1 MNVEIVIDAGREQNR
16 YFVRANPMFRVG
28 EITFER
34 GQWVFHHFPHA
45 DKLSADDQKLLVAK
59 TRQQCT
65 VLTVKDRL
73 KK

>member
-1 MNVEIVIDAGREQNR
+1 MEVEIVIDGDLEHRR

-34 GQWVFHHFPHA
+34 GQWVFHHFSHA

-65 VLTVKDRL
+65 VLTVRDRL

>member
-1 MNVEIVIDAGREQNR
+1 
-16 YFVRANPMFRVG
+16 MFRVG

-34 GQWVFHHFPHA
+34 GQWVFHHFSHA

-65 VLTVKDRL
+65 VLTVRDRL